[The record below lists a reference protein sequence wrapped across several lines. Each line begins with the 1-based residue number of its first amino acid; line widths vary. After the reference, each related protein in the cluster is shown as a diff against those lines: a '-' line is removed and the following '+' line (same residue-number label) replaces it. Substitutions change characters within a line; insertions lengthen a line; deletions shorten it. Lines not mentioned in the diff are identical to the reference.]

1 MKFWKRRNRCLW
13 MAIAILLV
21 CSLAAFATPETAP
34 PAVPAAQ
41 AAPAAVPPTPAP
53 AVAPPAMDVP
63 LDTKAAAA
71 PSVDELAKGDPSGTK
86 IGTVSDVI
94 AADSKK
100 GLTLADL
107 VNQAGQN
114 RIAIKYV

>member
-71 PSVDELAKGDPSGTK
+71 PALLGNTPSICLESLLGC
-86 IGTVSDVI
+86 GARMAS
-94 AADSKK
+94 S
-100 GLTLADL
+100 
-107 VNQAGQN
+107 
-114 RIAIKYV
+114 